1 MGILPR
7 AVADIYQ
14 RIGDKINIHANVH
27 PSGCS
32 KVSIAKASQLD
43 QDNKIKVST
52 KYSLISFFFGC
63 EFCVLTYLVRPIQPN
78 QGYDQI

>member
-14 RIGDKINIHANVH
+14 RIGDKINTHANII

-63 EFCVLTYLVRPIQPN
+63 EFCILTYARRLIKPN
-78 QGYDQI
+78 QEYNQI